1 LGQWGKG
8 LLNGALFGFFYGGY
22 FSNSNPFNAALGA
35 IIGIFIMGLLLRL
48 AGHQP
53 WLKLGISTA
62 SAIAVYGFTFFVGM
76 WAIAAGSTAHLL
88 LALGLSVLGFSSL
101 WLAGYQILQLLTD
114 LKMLPG
120 TFFQGAD
127 LTDAT
132 FEDTILKHTDL
143 GLAARHKKYP

>member
-1 LGQWGKG
+1 
-8 LLNGALFGFFYGGY
+8 
-22 FSNSNPFNAALGA
+22 
-35 IIGIFIMGLLLRL
+35 MGLLLQL

-76 WAIAAGSTAHLL
+76 WAIAAWTTGHGL
-88 LALGLSVLGFSSL
+88 LALGLSVLGLSSL
-101 WLAGYQILQLLTD
+101 WLSGYQLLNLLTD
-114 LKMLPG
+114 IQTLPG

-132 FEDTILKHTDL
+132 FEDAILKHTDL
-143 GLAARHKKYP
+143 GLTARHKKYS